1 MKLQNL
7 KLENFRQFYNSQEI
21 DFAANDKNV
30 TLIIGVNGTGKTGIF
45 RAIIFA
51 LYGEQRLPR
60 PALLRYLRFAVLIGH
75 CRNQRKTSH
84 SPHLPLRI
92 LPASQYHASGDPGF
106 GPEKRWLRCEMGD
119 SHTRTITMHK

>member
-7 KLENFRQFYNSQEI
+7 KLENFRQFYNPQEI

-51 LYGEQRLPR
+51 LYGEQRLR
-60 PALLRYLRFAVLIGH
+60 ARYNG
-75 CRNQRKTSH
+75 RKS
-84 SPHLPLRI
+84 SL
-92 LPASQYHASGDPGF
+92 S
-106 GPEKRWLRCEMGD
+106 
-119 SHTRTITMHK
+119 